1 MADRETILKA
11 LRKAHEAGDTAAAA
25 RLAKLAAQAQPAPE
39 PVQPPTDTTRDM
51 ARSATQGMLMGFGD
65 EYFAGLS
72 AVLGRDPENGGMFNY
87 EQPLSERYSSNLDT
101 IRQQEDRFREER
113 PGLAIG
119 SELVGGLATAA
130 VPAGAIARGASLTSK
145 VGRAAGAGAAM
156 GGIYGFGEG
165 EDGLEN
171 RIRGGMAGGA
181 LGAGVGTA
189 SVPVSWAVRNALAPV
204 VGAVRNAL
212 PGASTPAA
220 NNALVAAI
228 QNSGMPPDQIRN
240 ALSQAANDGQ
250 GVFALAD
257 ALGPAGQR
265 ALAGAARQGGEAKVV
280 AANVL
285 NRRQAGQGERIA
297 ANISEELGATRT
309 ADATR
314 GAMSTARRETAD
326 AAYAAARG
334 NAAPV
339 DIRGALAAID
349 DRIGPMQGS
358 GVRGDGIDAK
368 LASYRARLASQPGG
382 ARFDGADSVELSD
395 FDRVLG
401 VKQAIQDDIGAAVR
415 AGRNNEARELGRVVA
430 QLDEALEGASDGY
443 RAANDGFRTASRE
456 IDQIDAGIAAAR
468 PGQRGADT
476 AAEFGGLASDGQR
489 AAYRTGYADRLQSRV
504 EGAAEGVNKARPLT
518 SDKIGTEMG
527 AMAQDPARWTRRV
540 ERENTMFDTRGAALG
555 GSQTAD
561 NLSDMASTNM
571 LTSRIPTGVIDA
583 VAMGANALGNL
594 ARGHNAETRRMIVE
608 RLLSTGDDAAEAL
621 AQAIQRGQQL
631 TANEAKLLQGYLTIG
646 VGSTNQVA
654 R

>member
-11 LRKAHEAGDTAAAA
+11 LRKAHEAGDTVAAS
-25 RLAKLAAQAQPAPE
+25 RLAKLAAQAQPAPAAQE
-39 PVQPPTDTTRDM
+39 PPTDTTRDM

-72 AVLGRDPENGGMFNY
+72 AVLGRDPETGGMFNY
-87 EQPLSERYSSNLDT
+87 DRPLSERYSGNLDT

-113 PGLAIG
+113 PGLSIG
-119 SELVGGLATAA
+119 SELVGGLASAA
-130 VPAGAIARGASLTSK
+130 IPAGGIARGATLGAK

-165 EDGLEN
+165 EDGFAD
-171 RIRGGMAGGA
+171 RAQGAAAGGA
-181 LGAGVGTA
+181 IGAGVGVG
-189 SVPVSWAVRNALAPV
+189 SVPASWLIRNALAPV

-212 PGASTPAA
+212 PGASMPAA
-220 NNALVAAI
+220 NNALVSAV
-228 QNSGMPPDQIRN
+228 QNSGMSPDQIRN
-240 ALSQAANDGQ
+240 ALSQAGAEGQ
-250 GVFALAD
+250 GMFTLAD
-257 ALGPAGQR
+257 TLGTSGQR
-265 ALAGAARQGGEAKVV
+265 ALSGAVRQGGEAKVR
-280 AANVL
+280 AATVL
-285 NRRQAGQGERIA
+285 NQRQAGQGERVASFIGD
-297 ANISEELGATRT
+297 ELGTNRT
-309 ADATR
+309 ADAAR
-314 GAMSTARRETAD
+314 GAMTTARREAAD
-326 AAYAAARG
+326 AAYSAARG

-358 GVRGDGIDAK
+358 GIRGDGIDAR
-368 LASYRARLASQPGG
+368 LASYRSRLASQPGG
-382 ARFDGADSVELSD
+382 ARFAGADSVELSD

-415 AGRNNEARELGRVVA
+415 AGRNNEARELGQIVS
-430 QLDEALEGASDGY
+430 QLDQALESASDGY

-456 IDQIDAGIAAAR
+456 IDQIDAGMAAAR

-476 AAEFGGLASDGQR
+476 AAEFSGLGTEGQR
-489 AAYRTGYADRLQSRV
+489 QAYRTGYADRLQSRV
-504 EGAAEGVNKARPLT
+504 EGAAVGANKARPLT
-518 SDKIGTEMG
+518 SDKVGTEMG
-527 AMAQDPARWTRRV
+527 AMAQDPARWSRRV

-583 VAMGANALGNL
+583 VTMGANALGNL
-594 ARGHNAETRRMIVE
+594 ARGHNSETRRLIVD

-621 AQAIQRGQQL
+621 AAAIQRGEQL
-631 TANEAKLLQGYLTIG
+631 TRNEAALLQGYLTLG
-646 VGSTNQVA
+646 VGSTNQLA

>member
-1 MADRETILKA
+1 MADYETIMRA
-11 LRKAHEAGDTAAAA
+11 LRNADAAGDEAAAK
-25 RLAKLAAQAQPAPE
+25 RLAQMAREAQPS
-39 PVQPPTDTTRDM
+39 VDQPKGDTTRDI

-72 AVLGRDPENGGMFNY
+72 AVLGRDPETGGMFNY
-87 EQPLSERYSSNLDT
+87 DQPIGERYSRNLDT
-101 IRQQEDRFREER
+101 IRQQENAFREER
-113 PGLAIG
+113 PGLSIG

-130 VPAGAIARGASLTSK
+130 IPAGSIARGASLGNK
-145 VGRAAGAGAAM
+145 VARAAGAGAGM

-165 EDGLEN
+165 EDGLAN
-171 RIRGGMAGGA
+171 RAQGGVTGGLLGGA
-181 LGAGVGTA
+181 VGAG
-189 SVPVSWAVRNALAPV
+189 SVPASWAIRNALAPV

-220 NNALVAAI
+220 NNALVSAI

-240 ALSQAANDGQ
+240 ALAQAADDGQ

-280 AANVL
+280 AANSL

-297 ANISEELGATRT
+297 SFIGQELGVDQT

-314 GAMSTARRETAD
+314 VAMTKARREAAD
-326 AAYAAARG
+326 AAYSAARG
-334 NAAPV
+334 NAGPV
-339 DIRGALAAID
+339 DIRGALSAID
-349 DRIGPMQGS
+349 DRIGPMRDS
-358 GVRGDGIDAK
+358 GISGDGIDAK
-368 LASYRARLASQPGG
+368 LASYRDRLASQPGG
-382 ARFDGADSVELSD
+382 SRFSDADSVELSG

-415 AGRNNEARELGRVVA
+415 AGRGNEARELGIIMSR
-430 QLDEALEGASDGY
+430 LDEALEESSTGY

-456 IDQIDAGIAAAR
+456 IDQIDAGIQAAR
-468 PGQRGADT
+468 PGRRGADT

-504 EGAAEGVNKARPLT
+504 ESAAEGANKARPLT
-518 SDKIGTEMG
+518 SDKAGAEMG
-527 AMAQDPARWTRRV
+527 VMAQDPARWTRRLD
-540 ERENTMFDTRGAALG
+540 RENTMFDTRGAALG

-561 NLSDMASTNM
+561 NLADMASTNL

-594 ARGHNAETRRMIVE
+594 ARGHNAETRRLIVE
-608 RLLSTGDDAAEAL
+608 RLLSTGDSAADAL
-621 AQAIQRGQQL
+621 AEAIQRGQQL
-631 TANEAKLLQGYLTIG
+631 TQNETRLLHGYLTLG
-646 VGSTNQVA
+646 VGSTNQLA